1 MIQTN
6 KPKREC
12 GSMSSTRFSININS
26 VDFKFS
32 SGHFVAFQ
40 GFRERL
46 HGHNYTVSIHIEGNR
61 INSDG
66 YVLDF
71 GDVKDV
77 TKAACKELNEY
88 LILPGKSDVLDIY
101 VQDGKKI
108 TPSDTSLF
116 DDMRERKLGEKSQKK
131 RKLKDKNSKCV
142 VPTND
147 GKNAGKDGENIHDA
161 VASGRLKTM
170 GPTERLRHLRQ
181 TSKQSNVE
189 IVTED
194 GSYFCIPRSDV
205 KILPIVHTTAE
216 EFSEYLWDVIHD
228 QLLRKLRYDGKEQT
242 LRKLRGIDIMEVS
255 VAERPIQRAG
265 FRREVF

>member
-1 MIQTN
+1 
-6 KPKREC
+6 
-12 GSMSSTRFSININS
+12 MSSNNRFSININS
-26 VDFKFS
+26 DNFKFS

-46 HGHNYTVSIHIEGNR
+46 HGHNYTVSIHMEGTR
-61 INSDG
+61 RNSDG

-71 GDVKDV
+71 GDVKEV
-77 TKAACKELNEY
+77 TKAVCKELNEY
-88 LILPGKSDVLDIY
+88 LLLPGSSDILDIY
-101 VQDGKKI
+101 VEDGKKV
-108 TPSDTSLF
+108 TPSDF
-116 DDMRERKLGEKSQKK
+116 DDMREPNLGENSQKK
-131 RKLKDKNSKCV
+131 RKLNGKHSKGI
-142 VPTND
+142 VPVND
-147 GKNAGKDGENIHDA
+147 GKNAGQDGENIHDA
-161 VASGRLKTM
+161 IASGRLKTM
-170 GPTERLRHLRQ
+170 DPAERLAHLRQ

-228 QLLRKLRYDGKEQT
+228 RVIRKLGYDGKEQT
-242 LRKLRGIDIMEVS
+242 LRKMRGVDVMEVS

-265 FRREVF
+265 YRREVL